1 MVKDNIWSSDIED
14 MQFIS
19 KDKKKRFQLLLCST
33 YIFSK
38 YAWAVSLKDKKVI
51 CITKAFRKNLDEH
64 YCNVNKI
71 WVDKGSEFYINEIIV
86 AR

>member
-1 MVKDNIWSSDIED
+1 MVKDNIWSSDIQD

-51 CITKAFRKNLDEH
+51 CITKAF
-64 YCNVNKI
+64 
-71 WVDKGSEFYINEIIV
+71 
-86 AR
+86 